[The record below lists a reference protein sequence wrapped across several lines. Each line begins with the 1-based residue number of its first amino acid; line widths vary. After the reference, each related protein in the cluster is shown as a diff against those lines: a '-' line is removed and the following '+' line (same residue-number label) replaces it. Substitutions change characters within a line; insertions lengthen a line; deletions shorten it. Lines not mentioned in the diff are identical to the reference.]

1 MITKEYDDY
10 SVLMSVYIKEKPD
23 FLRLSIESMMS
34 QTVPTNDFVLI
45 CDGPLTNELNQVI
58 GELQEKYKKIIN
70 VVRFEENR
78 GLGHALNVGVKTC
91 KNDIIARMDSDDI
104 SRSYRCERELEVLCS
119 NKDISIVGSNI
130 EEFVD
135 NPDIICSKRIVP
147 ENHEQI
153 VTFSKM
159 RNPFNHPS
167 VMFRK
172 EDVLKVGNYTDVRFM
187 QDYYLWIDMLI
198 AGFKGYN
205 IQDSLVLMRAGNNLY
220 KRRSGVLYIKIQINL
235 FRKML
240 KAGYISNIQFF
251 KFVLIRICSSLS
263 PNWLRKFIFTNCLR
277 SK

>member
-147 ENHEQI
+147 ENYEQI

-240 KAGYISNIQFF
+240 KAGYISNIQFL
-251 KFVLIRICSSLS
+251 KSVLIRIFSSLS